1 MALASSSAAHLLQNS
16 YPGLALS
23 SWHCSSVLAG
33 TLLLSITLVGS
44 RALCSSFGG
53 KLFSPQRKPLDHAK
67 CILSCCSFHLE
78 FTPLTDLIATN
89 ELHTF
94 VLQTAQH

>member
-53 KLFSPQRKPLDHAK
+53 KLFSPSVSPLIMQQSAFSVVAHS
-67 CILSCCSFHLE
+67 IWNLLLLE
-78 FTPLTDLIATN
+78 I
-89 ELHTF
+89 
-94 VLQTAQH
+94 